1 MAITNM
7 KELRRKIR
15 NRLRKNPEIIL
26 SPVALIVFL
35 AVWELIVRI
44 YDIPRIILPS
54 PSAIGRSFFISFAEQ
69 KILRHIWV
77 TLFETLVGFAIGST
91 SGFILGAVVA
101 QFKLVERTFYPY
113 IVAFQ
118 ALPKVAIAP
127 LIIIWTGYG
136 IESKIIMSAL
146 ITFFPLLVNT
156 LAGLNST
163 DQDYIEMLR
172 GFSASELQ
180 ILRKVKFPMAL
191 PYIFA
196 GIDMAAILSLIGA
209 LVGEFVGAKEGL
221 GYLLLFRQFKMDIP
235 SVFAILI
242 ILSLIGVGFHTIIF
256 RIQKKV
262 VFWVEPEIER
272 IIGS

>member
-1 MAITNM
+1 M
-7 KELRRKIR
+7 
-15 NRLRKNPEIIL
+15 
-26 SPVALIVFL
+26 
-35 AVWELIVRI
+35 
-44 YDIPRIILPS
+44 
-54 PSAIGRSFFISFAEQ
+54 
-69 KILRHIWV
+69 